1 MIAKSPRWQL
11 TALAAAA
18 LFALMEPQAMALSLG
33 RVTVQ
38 SALGEPLR
46 AEVDVPEINAEEA
59 ASLKTAIASPAAF
72 KAAGLEYS
80 AAMSGLQATLHKRL
94 DGRTY
99 IRLSGDRAIN
109 DPFVDIILEASWAS
123 GRIVRDY
130 TLLFDPPN
138 LRQPAPI
145 APNPAQV
152 AAPQLVNPSTTSAPV
167 RPGPPAA
174 SRGPE
179 RPRTAP
185 QTPVR
190 SPATAAAGGTG
201 EKVSVRSGDTA
212 SKIATATKPASV
224 SLDQMLVALL
234 RTNPAAFMGDNVNR
248 IKAGSVMTIPSAEQ
262 AAATPAAEATRL
274 IVAQSRDFNEFR
286 QRLAEH
292 TPGAPVSA
300 AQARASGSVQA
311 KVEDKRGAT
320 AAPDKLTLSKG
331 AIQKQQEEDELVR
344 QRAAKETA
352 NRAAELSKN
361 INDLSK
367 LGVASTAATPA
378 PATGASAP
386 AQPAAASAASAAS
399 AAPAAATPAAK
410 RPVAIPAPSPTRSP
424 LDDLLEDPLLPA
436 GAAGVVGLLAILGFY
451 RARQR
456 KLAAQNDAL
465 SSDLRL
471 HPDSIFAASGGQRI
485 DTSEPGTGGSAIPYS
500 PSQLGP
506 SDEVDPVAEADVYLA
521 YGRDGQA
528 EEILREALRTNP
540 ERLAIHQKL
549 LELFAKRRDFKS
561 FQSIAELAFQAS
573 QGQGPDWQRIRE
585 LGQSFDAANPLYQAG
600 GQPSKT
606 DEAPTA
612 PVPLARASGPADNS
626 AATVETPANP
636 ATASVD
642 IDLDLDFSSTEMPTG
657 GSGEI
662 PDSLANTTPAVL
674 DLDLDHVAGDDVQAT
689 QPALM
694 SADAST
700 NSIEF
705 SLPEPKA
712 APAEEPKPDAPAS
725 APAPAPAPAPAKF
738 DMLEFDLS
746 ALSLD
751 LDDAP
756 AAAAAPA
763 LDSTST
769 PDPLATKLALAEEFQ
784 AIGDA
789 DGARE
794 LIEEVIAQ
802 ASGELK
808 VKAQSALKKLSSA

>member
-1 MIAKSPRWQL
+1 
-11 TALAAAA
+11 LAAAA

-46 AEVDVPEINAEEA
+46 AEIDVPEINAEEA

-72 KAAGLEYS
+72 KAAGLDYS

-138 LRQPAPI
+138 LRQPAPA

-152 AAPQLVNPSTTSAPV
+152 TSPQLANPSAAPAPV

-174 SRGPE
+174 PRGAE

-201 EKVSVRSGDTA
+201 EKVSIRPGDTA

-234 RTNPAAFMGDNVNR
+234 RTNPTAFMGDNVNR

-262 AAATPAAEATRL
+262 AAATPVAEATRL

-311 KVEDKRGAT
+311 KVEDKRIAT

-331 AIQKQQEEDELVR
+331 VIQKQQEEDELAR
-344 QRAAKETA
+344 QRAAKEAA

-361 INDLSK
+361 ISDLSK
-367 LGVASTAATPA
+367 LGVASTAGAPA
-378 PATGASAP
+378 PATGASGP
-386 AQPAAASAASAAS
+386 AQSAAASAAATAS
-399 AAPAAATPAAK
+399 AAPAAAIPAAK
-410 RPVAIPAPSPTRSP
+410 RPVAIPEPSPTRS
-424 LDDLLEDPLLPA
+424 LVDDLLESPLLPA

-456 KLAAQNDAL
+456 KLAQQADAL

-485 DTSEPGTGGSAIPYS
+485 DTSEPATDGSAIPYS

-561 FQSIAELAFQAS
+561 FAAIAELAFQAS

-585 LGQSFDAANPLYQAG
+585 LGQSIDATNPLYQAG
-600 GQPSKT
+600 GQPGKT

-612 PVPLARASGPADNS
+612 PVPLARISQPTGDSATPA
-626 AATVETPANP
+626 VETP

-642 IDLDLDFSSTEMPTG
+642 IDLDLDFSSTETPSG
-657 GSGEI
+657 GSGDS
-662 PDSLANTTPAVL
+662 PDSLADTTPAEL
-674 DLDLDHVAGDDVQAT
+674 DLNLDHGDSAEDQTTQA
-689 QPALM
+689 ALI

-700 NSIEF
+700 NSIEY
-705 SLPEPKA
+705 SLPEPAA
-712 APAEEPKPDAPAS
+712 APVEEPKPGAT
-725 APAPAPAPAPAKF
+725 APAKF

-756 AAAAAPA
+756 APASVPASAPG
-763 LDSTST
+763 STST

-784 AIGDA
+784 AIGDS

-794 LIEEVIAQ
+794 LIEEVITQ
-802 ASGELK
+802 ASGDLK
-808 VKAQSALKKLSSA
+808 IKAQNALSKLSSA

>member
-1 MIAKSPRWQL
+1 
-11 TALAAAA
+11 
-18 LFALMEPQAMALSLG
+18 MEPQAMALSLG

-46 AEVDVPEINAEEA
+46 AEIDVPEINAEEA

-72 KAAGLEYS
+72 KAAGLDYS

-138 LRQPAPI
+138 LRQPAPA

-152 AAPQLVNPSTTSAPV
+152 TSPQLANPSAAPAPV

-174 SRGPE
+174 PRGAE

-201 EKVSVRSGDTA
+201 EKVSIRPGDTA

-234 RTNPAAFMGDNVNR
+234 RTNPTAFMGDNVNR

-262 AAATPAAEATRL
+262 AAATPVAEATRL

-311 KVEDKRGAT
+311 KVEDKRIAT

-331 AIQKQQEEDELVR
+331 VIQKQQEEDELAR
-344 QRAAKETA
+344 QRAAKEAA

-361 INDLSK
+361 ISDLSK
-367 LGVASTAATPA
+367 LGVASTAGAPA
-378 PATGASAP
+378 PATGASGP
-386 AQPAAASAASAAS
+386 AQSAAASAAATAS
-399 AAPAAATPAAK
+399 AAPAAAIPAAK
-410 RPVAIPAPSPTRSP
+410 RPVAIPEPSPTRS
-424 LDDLLEDPLLPA
+424 LVDDLLESPLLPA

-456 KLAAQNDAL
+456 KLAQQADAL

-485 DTSEPGTGGSAIPYS
+485 DTSEPATDGSAIPYS

-561 FQSIAELAFQAS
+561 FAAIAELAFQAS

-585 LGQSFDAANPLYQAG
+585 LGQSIDATNPLYQAG
-600 GQPSKT
+600 GQPGKT

-612 PVPLARASGPADNS
+612 PVPLARISQPTGDSATPA
-626 AATVETPANP
+626 VETP

-642 IDLDLDFSSTEMPTG
+642 IDLDLDFSSTETPSG
-657 GSGEI
+657 GSGDS
-662 PDSLANTTPAVL
+662 PDSLADTTPAEL
-674 DLDLDHVAGDDVQAT
+674 DLNLDHGDSAEDQTTQA
-689 QPALM
+689 ALI

-700 NSIEF
+700 NSIEY
-705 SLPEPKA
+705 SLPEPAA
-712 APAEEPKPDAPAS
+712 APVEEPKPGAT
-725 APAPAPAPAPAKF
+725 APAKF

-756 AAAAAPA
+756 APASVPASAPG
-763 LDSTST
+763 STST

-784 AIGDA
+784 AIGDS

-794 LIEEVIAQ
+794 LIEEVITQ
-802 ASGELK
+802 ASGDLK
-808 VKAQSALKKLSSA
+808 IKAQNALSKLSSA

>member
-18 LFALMEPQAMALSLG
+18 LFAMFEPSALALSLG

-46 AEVDVPEINAEEA
+46 AEVEVPDINADEA
-59 ASLKTAIASPAAF
+59 ASLKTVIGSPAAF
-72 KAAGLEYS
+72 KAAGLDYS
-80 AAMSGLQATLHKRL
+80 AAMSGLQATLHKRA

-138 LRQPAPI
+138 LRPTAPA

-152 AAPQLVNPSTTSAPV
+152 AALPAATPSATTAPV
-167 RPGPPAA
+167 RPSAPVQGTPRAA
-174 SRGPE
+174 E
-179 RPRTAP
+179 RPKAAA
-185 QTPVR
+185 QTPPR
-190 SPATAAAGGTG
+190 SAAAPAGTG
-201 EKVSVRSGDTA
+201 SKISVKPGDTA
-212 SKIATATKPASV
+212 SKIASATKPASI

-262 AAATPAAEATRL
+262 AAATPEVEATKF

-286 QRLAEH
+286 RKLAEH
-292 TPGAPVSA
+292 APGVPVA
-300 AQARASGSVQA
+300 VAEPRASGGVQA
-311 KVEDKRGAT
+311 KVEDKRMAAT
-320 AAPDKLTLSKG
+320 APDKLTLSKG
-331 AIQKQQEEDELVR
+331 AIQKQQEEDQLAR
-344 QRAAKETA
+344 DRAAQAAA

-367 LGVASTAATPA
+367 LGVASNAVAPGSMATPSA
-378 PATGASAP
+378 PAQGVAAAASAP
-386 AQPAAASAASAAS
+386 ALA
-399 AAPAAATPAAK
+399 AAPAARRPTAVPAPAATPGL
-410 RPVAIPAPSPTRSP
+410 V
-424 LDDLLEDPLLPA
+424 DELLENPLLPG
-436 GAAGVVGLLAILGFY
+436 GAIAVAALLAILGFY

-456 KLAAQNDAL
+456 KLVAQDDRL
-465 SSDLRL
+465 SSDVSLR
-471 HPDSIFAASGGQRI
+471 PDALFAESGGQRI
-485 DTSEPGTGGSAIPYS
+485 DTSEPATDGSAIPYS

-521 YGRDGQA
+521 YGRDEQA
-528 EEILREALRTNP
+528 EEILRVALNTTP

-549 LELFAKRRDFKS
+549 LELFAKRRDLKS
-561 FQSIAELAFQAS
+561 FEAIAALALDVS
-573 QGQGPDWQRIRE
+573 QGQGPDWERMRE
-585 LGQSFDAANPLYQAG
+585 LGHSIDADNPLYQTG
-600 GQPSKT
+600 GQPSQADEMPT
-606 DEAPTA
+606 DPAPLPRTTMPPSGSAKPAA
-612 PVPLARASGPADNS
+612 PAAVAPA
-626 AATVETPANP
+626 A
-636 ATASVD
+636 ASVD
-642 IDLDLDFSSTEMPTG
+642 IDLDLDFSGDEAATGAGNETPT
-657 GSGEI
+657 
-662 PDSLANTTPAVL
+662 SLADTTPAIL
-674 DLDLDHVAGDDVQAT
+674 DLDLDLD
-689 QPALM
+689 QPA
-694 SADAST
+694 SAGGEPSPAPALETAEAGT
-700 NSIEF
+700 NTIEF

-712 APAEEPKPDAPAS
+712 VPVDERARETAPAAP
-725 APAPAPAPAPAKF
+725 PKF

-756 AAAAAPA
+756 PVP
-763 LDSTST
+763 DSTPAADSHQ
-769 PDPLATKLALAEEFQ
+769 DPLATKLALAEEFQ

-789 DGARE
+789 DGARA

-802 ASGELK
+802 ASGDMKLK
-808 VKAQSALKKLSSA
+808 AEHALSKLSTA

>member
-1 MIAKSPRWQL
+1 MLFRS
-11 TALAAAA
+11 ALAAAA

-46 AEVDVPEINAEEA
+46 AEIDVPEINAEEA

-72 KAAGLEYS
+72 KAAGLDYS

-138 LRQPAPI
+138 LRQPAPA

-152 AAPQLVNPSTTSAPV
+152 TSPQLANPSAAPAPV

-174 SRGPE
+174 PRGAE

-201 EKVSVRSGDTA
+201 EKVSIRPGDTA

-234 RTNPAAFMGDNVNR
+234 RTNPTAFMGDNVNR

-262 AAATPAAEATRL
+262 AAATPVAEATRL

-311 KVEDKRGAT
+311 KVEDKRIAT

-331 AIQKQQEEDELVR
+331 VIQKQQEEDELAR
-344 QRAAKETA
+344 QRAAKEAA

-361 INDLSK
+361 ISDLSK
-367 LGVASTAATPA
+367 LGVASTAGAPA
-378 PATGASAP
+378 PATGASGP
-386 AQPAAASAASAAS
+386 AQSAAASAAATAS
-399 AAPAAATPAAK
+399 AAPAAAIPAAK
-410 RPVAIPAPSPTRSP
+410 RPVAIPEPSPTRS
-424 LDDLLEDPLLPA
+424 LVDDLLESPLLPA

-456 KLAAQNDAL
+456 KLAQQADAL

-485 DTSEPGTGGSAIPYS
+485 DTSEPATDGSAIPYS

-561 FQSIAELAFQAS
+561 FAAIAELAFQAS

-585 LGQSFDAANPLYQAG
+585 LGQSIDATNPLYQAG
-600 GQPSKT
+600 GQPGKT

-612 PVPLARASGPADNS
+612 PVPLARISQPTGDSATPA
-626 AATVETPANP
+626 VETP

-642 IDLDLDFSSTEMPTG
+642 IDLDLDFSSTETPSG
-657 GSGEI
+657 GSGDS
-662 PDSLANTTPAVL
+662 PDSLADTTPAEL
-674 DLDLDHVAGDDVQAT
+674 DLNLDHGDSAEDQTTQA
-689 QPALM
+689 ALI

-700 NSIEF
+700 NSIEY
-705 SLPEPKA
+705 SLPEPAA
-712 APAEEPKPDAPAS
+712 APVEEPKPGAT
-725 APAPAPAPAPAKF
+725 APAKF

-756 AAAAAPA
+756 APASVPASAPG
-763 LDSTST
+763 STST

-784 AIGDA
+784 AIGDS

-794 LIEEVIAQ
+794 LIEEVITQ
-802 ASGELK
+802 ASGDLK
-808 VKAQSALKKLSSA
+808 IKAQNALSKLSSA